1 MMRHSRDESSER
13 TFFVNET
20 KFLYDPPTVT
30 GIFMQQARRFGD
42 TTLSL
47 AKKRGFWESITW
59 RQAMETLPAA
69 VMGLIALG
77 FKKGDTVGIAS
88 RTRREWSEADIAIL
102 TAGGV
107 TIGLYPSAS
116 LWEMTHIV
124 SHSGLA
130 ICFVEDEAMLDKLL
144 AVQVQTGLP
153 KKIILFESTAGRLPP
168 DVMTLPTFIALGQ
181 STHQADPARFE
192 TVWRA
197 VRPSDLAT
205 IAYTSGTT
213 GPPKGAMITHANL
226 YHTVINATRMHP
238 YEESDFGI
246 AFLPLT
252 HMLQRMSVYAAMHLG
267 ISGAYAE
274 SIDKLVDNFREL
286 HPTVQ
291 VSVPQIFDRI
301 YNRVH
306 QMLDSGSPLKRRI
319 FQWAIAV
326 GRESAP
332 YRRQN
337 KTLPPV
343 LGAKHA
349 VAHRLVFRKIQ
360 DVFGG
365 RVKYLLCGGAPMPM
379 YLLEFFNAVGL
390 LILEGYG
397 LTETVAPVAVNR
409 AEHFKFG
416 SVGQLIPGMEAKFAS
431 DGELY
436 LRGQG
441 LFQGYY
447 KDPEATAAAIDAEG
461 WFHTGDIATMDHEG
475 FITITD
481 RKKDLIV
488 TAGGKNIAPQNIE
501 NLIRTLPMISHVMV
515 YGDRRKYLTALI
527 TLNENEL
534 LNYARRGNL
543 TDAESATLTR
553 HQKVRQAIADHVQD
567 VNNRLAPYEQVKRFA
582 ILPQDFTEEAGEL
595 TPTLKIRRREII
607 KHYGDRLDDLYR
619 Q

>member
-1 MMRHSRDESSER
+1 
-13 TFFVNET
+13 
-20 KFLYDPPTVT
+20 
-30 GIFMQQARRFGD
+30 MQQARRFGD
-42 TTLSL
+42 KTLSL
-47 AKKRGFWESITW
+47 AKKGDLWESTTW
-59 RQAMETLPAA
+59 RQAMEMLPAA
-69 VMGLIALG
+69 VMGLVALG

-130 ICFVEDEAMLDKLL
+130 ICFVEDEALLDKLL
-144 AVQVQTGLP
+144 AVQIQTGLP
-153 KKIILFESTAGRLPP
+153 RKIILFESTIRHLPP
-168 DVMTLPTFIALGQ
+168 DVITLPTFVALGQ
-181 STHQADPARFE
+181 STHQAYPARFE

-213 GPPKGAMITHANL
+213 GPPKGVMITHANL
-226 YHTVINATRMHP
+226 YHTVINATRMHH

-267 ISGAYAE
+267 ITGAYAE

-337 KTLPPV
+337 KTLPLT
-343 LGAKHA
+343 LGAKHTM
-349 VAHRLVFRKIQ
+349 AHRLVFRKIQ
-360 DVFGG
+360 NVFGG

-436 LRGQG
+436 LRGPG

-447 KDPEATAAAIDAEG
+447 KDPEGTAAAIDAEG

-534 LNYARRGNL
+534 LNYAGRGNL
-543 TDAESATLTR
+543 TEAESATLTR
-553 HQKVRQAIADHVQD
+553 HQQVRQTIADHVQD

-607 KHYGDRLDDLYR
+607 KRYGDRIEALYNE
-619 Q
+619 